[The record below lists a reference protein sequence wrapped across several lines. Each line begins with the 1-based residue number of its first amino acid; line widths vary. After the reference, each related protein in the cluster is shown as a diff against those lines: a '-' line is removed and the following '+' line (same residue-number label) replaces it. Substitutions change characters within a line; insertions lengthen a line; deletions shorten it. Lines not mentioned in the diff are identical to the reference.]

1 MLNFHFFDAK
11 KCTFNAFS
19 AWGYTTNKNLI
30 NSQYPKHLTNNFL
43 EYDNVQAQLIHINIK
58 MLSLVYL
65 LFSLVLSAN
74 GYKIKRTECSI
85 GKTFIFQIDVCEKEI
100 LKQRN
105 NKGYKDFIIV
115 AEFPPLHYDWLRS
128 LN

>member
-1 MLNFHFFDAK
+1 
-11 KCTFNAFS
+11 
-19 AWGYTTNKNLI
+19 
-30 NSQYPKHLTNNFL
+30 
-43 EYDNVQAQLIHINIK
+43 

-85 GKTFIFQIDVCEKEI
+85 GKTFIFFILI
-100 LKQRN
+100 LKWRN
-105 NKGYKDFIIV
+105 NKGYKDFTIV